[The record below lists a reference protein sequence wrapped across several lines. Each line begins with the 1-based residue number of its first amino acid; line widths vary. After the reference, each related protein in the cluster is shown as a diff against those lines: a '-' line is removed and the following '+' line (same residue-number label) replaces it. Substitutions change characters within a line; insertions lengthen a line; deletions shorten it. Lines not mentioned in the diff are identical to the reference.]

1 MTHRI
6 VARACFFLPMLCFK
20 PQSRFS
26 SSQEMLAQL
35 PANEAP
41 TEVLGVG
48 GNGSNGVRDGT
59 RTKSGGLGDMA

>member
-1 MTHRI
+1 
-6 VARACFFLPMLCFK
+6 
-20 PQSRFS
+20 
-26 SSQEMLAQL
+26 MLAQL